1 MEYQLSPSILAADFS
16 NLGEEITKVERAGAR
31 WLHID
36 IMDGQFVPSIFAGI
50 PVISSIQKK
59 EQICFDVHIMALDP
73 TALIEDFAKAGAD
86 LITVHA

>member
-36 IMDGQFVPSIFAGI
+36 IMDGQFVPSISMGI
-50 PVISSIQKK
+50 PVISSIRKRTDLF
-59 EQICFDVHIMALDP
+59 FDVHIMALDP
-73 TALIEDFAKAGAD
+73 TALIEDLAKSGED
-86 LITVHA
+86 LITVL